1 MQADYEQS
9 TLFNGMGMFI
19 YLFIY
24 LFIYFII
31 IIFLENSTDFVF
43 QKFQEEN

>member
-1 MQADYEQS
+1 MSLVKYERRNQEIPK
-9 TLFNGMGMFI
+9 TLN

-31 IIFLENSTDFVF
+31 IFLYTNFGLYTTT
-43 QKFQEEN
+43 